1 MTSTAPDLQE
11 MDVRLRRPRED
22 DIDARFAL
30 GANVD
35 IAVMFGVSR
44 DDVRPL
50 TRSAAE
56 KWVQNLDQHP
66 HAWIIEAEGS

>member
-44 DDVRPL
+44 DDDVRLRDLPP
-50 TRSAAE
+50 RNGFRISISIRM
-56 KWVQNLDQHP
+56 P
-66 HAWIIEAEGS
+66 G